1 MWGKRLPQGTVWRN
15 TSTDL
20 KTRKDTMCV
29 TTLRLQRHDV
39 SPHSTGKDTMHH
51 HIFTFFWGRTK
62 KGSKA
67 LQLHH
72 LSVGHWDIV
81 FYLVHNILQQEPLH
95 GLYDLRTNCYVASHS
110 HLVKGD
116 NSPLTNLQLSNHA
129 RIWHDYVALLTNE
142 SPSIL

>member
-1 MWGKRLPQGTVWRN
+1 
-15 TSTDL
+15 
-20 KTRKDTMCV
+20 MCV

-95 GLYDLRTNCYVASHS
+95 GLYD
-110 HLVKGD
+110 
-116 NSPLTNLQLSNHA
+116 
-129 RIWHDYVALLTNE
+129 
-142 SPSIL
+142 SIATVGEIRVYRRADFQSGSRGLKKVF